1 METFCTILVD
11 LESDLSKMKAV
22 SDKISDQMEYAIG
35 HCKIALD
42 RTRELVIKQGFPD
55 QESEIYFFKKIKPT
69 VYSRLLYYRAVFDLE
84 SKCQKADSL
93 S

>member
-42 RTRELVIKQGFPD
+42 RMRELVIKQGFPD
-55 QESEIYFFKKIKPT
+55 QESEIYFF
-69 VYSRLLYYRAVFDLE
+69 
-84 SKCQKADSL
+84 
-93 S
+93 